1 MNPHDTIN
9 DILVNLFNEIL
20 KLEEEAIITDEFKDI
35 TNNDM
40 HIIEAVGLSGEN
52 TMSVVAK
59 KLGITAGSLTT
70 SVNSLVNKK
79 YVIRQRNEEDR
90 RVVFLKL
97 TEKGKRAYEHH
108 REYHR
113 QMTEAVISRLDEAE
127 VPILIKTLTGLS
139 ECGRRSGSG
148 SGMRIKRPVLPSYL
162 FIPPLLPQRAQ
173 GHGGDGGDARQAH
186 RAVHLLPPPGRKVGP
201 HGVQQGA
208 LLALFALRTHDPGYA
223 REQRR
228 VEAQVVRRRGV
239 FFLLRLRPAL
249 AAEERPGEAGDAL
262 HQLRVRQYLVQAL
275 AEIVH
280 KPSPLTS

>member
-1 MNPHDTIN
+1 MNPRDTIN
-9 DILVNLFNEIL
+9 DVLVNLFNEIL

-139 ECGRRSGSG
+139 EFFR
-148 SGMRIKRPVLPSYL
+148 
-162 FIPPLLPQRAQ
+162 
-173 GHGGDGGDARQAH
+173 
-186 RAVHLLPPPGRKVGP
+186 
-201 HGVQQGA
+201 
-208 LLALFALRTHDPGYA
+208 GYND
-223 REQRR
+223 QMNN
-228 VEAQVVRRRGV
+228 
-239 FFLLRLRPAL
+239 
-249 AAEERPGEAGDAL
+249 
-262 HQLRVRQYLVQAL
+262 
-275 AEIVH
+275 
-280 KPSPLTS
+280 

>member
-79 YVIRQRNEEDR
+79 YVIRQRSEEDR

-113 QMTEAVISRLDEAE
+113 QMTEAVINRLDESE
-127 VPILIKTLTGLS
+127 IPVLIKTLTGLS
-139 ECGRRSGSG
+139 DFF
-148 SGMRIKRPVLPSYL
+148 K
-162 FIPPLLPQRAQ
+162 
-173 GHGGDGGDARQAH
+173 
-186 RAVHLLPPPGRKVGP
+186 
-201 HGVQQGA
+201 
-208 LLALFALRTHDPGYA
+208 GYNN
-223 REQRR
+223 Q
-228 VEAQVVRRRGV
+228 
-239 FFLLRLRPAL
+239 
-249 AAEERPGEAGDAL
+249 
-262 HQLRVRQYLVQAL
+262 
-275 AEIVH
+275 INN
-280 KPSPLTS
+280 

>member
-1 MNPHDTIN
+1 MDPHETIN

-79 YVIRQRNEEDR
+79 YVTRQRSEEDR
-90 RVVFLKL
+90 RFVFLKL

-113 QMTEAVISRLDEAE
+113 QMTEAVISRLDENE
-127 VPILIKTLTGLS
+127 VPVLIKTLTGLS
-139 ECGRRSGSG
+139 DFFR
-148 SGMRIKRPVLPSYL
+148 
-162 FIPPLLPQRAQ
+162 
-173 GHGGDGGDARQAH
+173 
-186 RAVHLLPPPGRKVGP
+186 
-201 HGVQQGA
+201 
-208 LLALFALRTHDPGYA
+208 GYND
-223 REQRR
+223 QMNN
-228 VEAQVVRRRGV
+228 
-239 FFLLRLRPAL
+239 
-249 AAEERPGEAGDAL
+249 
-262 HQLRVRQYLVQAL
+262 
-275 AEIVH
+275 
-280 KPSPLTS
+280 

>member
-1 MNPHDTIN
+1 MDPHETIN
-9 DILVNLFNEIL
+9 DILVSLFNDIL

-79 YVIRQRNEEDR
+79 YVTRQRSEEDR

-113 QMTEAVISRLDEAE
+113 QMTEAVISRLDENE
-127 VPILIKTLTGLS
+127 VTVLIKTLTGLS
-139 ECGRRSGSG
+139 DFF
-148 SGMRIKRPVLPSYL
+148 K
-162 FIPPLLPQRAQ
+162 
-173 GHGGDGGDARQAH
+173 
-186 RAVHLLPPPGRKVGP
+186 
-201 HGVQQGA
+201 
-208 LLALFALRTHDPGYA
+208 GYND
-223 REQRR
+223 QMNN
-228 VEAQVVRRRGV
+228 
-239 FFLLRLRPAL
+239 
-249 AAEERPGEAGDAL
+249 
-262 HQLRVRQYLVQAL
+262 
-275 AEIVH
+275 
-280 KPSPLTS
+280 

>member
-1 MNPHDTIN
+1 MDLHETIN

-59 KLGITAGSLTT
+59 RLGITAGSLTT

-79 YVIRQRNEEDR
+79 YVTRQRSEEDR

-113 QMTEAVISRLDEAE
+113 QMTEAVINRLDESE
-127 VPILIKTLTGLS
+127 VPVLIKTLTGLS
-139 ECGRRSGSG
+139 DFFR
-148 SGMRIKRPVLPSYL
+148 
-162 FIPPLLPQRAQ
+162 
-173 GHGGDGGDARQAH
+173 
-186 RAVHLLPPPGRKVGP
+186 
-201 HGVQQGA
+201 
-208 LLALFALRTHDPGYA
+208 GYNN
-223 REQRR
+223 Q
-228 VEAQVVRRRGV
+228 
-239 FFLLRLRPAL
+239 
-249 AAEERPGEAGDAL
+249 
-262 HQLRVRQYLVQAL
+262 
-275 AEIVH
+275 INN
-280 KPSPLTS
+280 

>member
-59 KLGITAGSLTT
+59 KLEITAGSLTT

-79 YVIRQRNEEDR
+79 YVIRQRSEEDR

-139 ECGRRSGSG
+139 EFFR
-148 SGMRIKRPVLPSYL
+148 
-162 FIPPLLPQRAQ
+162 
-173 GHGGDGGDARQAH
+173 
-186 RAVHLLPPPGRKVGP
+186 
-201 HGVQQGA
+201 
-208 LLALFALRTHDPGYA
+208 GYND
-223 REQRR
+223 QMNN
-228 VEAQVVRRRGV
+228 
-239 FFLLRLRPAL
+239 
-249 AAEERPGEAGDAL
+249 
-262 HQLRVRQYLVQAL
+262 
-275 AEIVH
+275 
-280 KPSPLTS
+280 

>member
-1 MNPHDTIN
+1 MDPHETIN

-79 YVIRQRNEEDR
+79 YVTRQRSEEDR

-113 QMTEAVISRLDEAE
+113 QMTEAVISRLDENE
-127 VPILIKTLTGLS
+127 VPVLIKTLTGLS
-139 ECGRRSGSG
+139 DFFRGYHDQ
-148 SGMRIKRPVLPSYL
+148 IKN
-162 FIPPLLPQRAQ
+162 
-173 GHGGDGGDARQAH
+173 
-186 RAVHLLPPPGRKVGP
+186 
-201 HGVQQGA
+201 
-208 LLALFALRTHDPGYA
+208 
-223 REQRR
+223 
-228 VEAQVVRRRGV
+228 
-239 FFLLRLRPAL
+239 
-249 AAEERPGEAGDAL
+249 
-262 HQLRVRQYLVQAL
+262 
-275 AEIVH
+275 
-280 KPSPLTS
+280 